1 VDRPVVWFEGSGVDA
16 DSIRQR
22 RANWQGS
29 VVAVTDSAGSV
40 MATNRYDACGNAD
53 ASGTFGRFRFTGQI
67 WLSDVGLYYDK
78 ARIYSTNLGVFL
90 QTDPVG
96 YQDQFNLYA
105 YVGNDPL
112 NHADPTGKFGEA
124 TAVGCAVTVEVGCA
138 PGAAVGALID
148 AAIFVGNAAAVA
160 WVANEAI
167 NDGSRD
173 AEEPSRE
180 EPKKAPQNPNGSR
193 GSEEHQGKINER
205 IQETKDQGH
214 AHIAGGDKTEEAVNT
229 PGGNKES
236 RRPDITTR
244 DPDGNP
250 YRENVGRQ
258 NKDGTAV
265 SRERKAQ
272 EEIQNA
278 TGQCAFTPYNC
289 Q

>member
-1 VDRPVVWFEGSGVDA
+1 MLRELLGDSDLPDRSGFRMWDFITIKPVFIRRILGSFSKPTRWA
-16 DSIRQR
+16 IRISSTSMPMSGMIRLTTPTR
-22 RANWQGS
+22 RGS
-29 VVAVTDSAGSV
+29 LAK
-40 MATNRYDACGNAD
+40 R
-53 ASGTFGRFRFTGQI
+53 Q
-67 WLSDVGLYYDK
+67 
-78 ARIYSTNLGVFL
+78 
-90 QTDPVG
+90 P
-96 YQDQFNLYA
+96 
-105 YVGNDPL
+105 
-112 NHADPTGKFGEA
+112 
-124 TAVGCAVTVEVGCA
+124 EVGCA

-173 AEEPSRE
+173 AEAPSRE
-180 EPKKAPQNPNGSR
+180 EPKKAPPNPNGSR

-250 YRENVGRQ
+250 YRENVGSQ